1 MDIKGDSDPVREE
14 KMTNLSR
21 PSSMQAVP
29 AENSNSEYLEF
40 LELNEQFSGER
51 LQKLIRK
58 VE

>member
-1 MDIKGDSDPVREE
+1 MDLKGDSGPVRDE
-14 KMTNLSR
+14 KMNNLSR
-21 PSSMQAVP
+21 PSSMQAIP

-40 LELNEQFSGER
+40 LELNEQFSGAR